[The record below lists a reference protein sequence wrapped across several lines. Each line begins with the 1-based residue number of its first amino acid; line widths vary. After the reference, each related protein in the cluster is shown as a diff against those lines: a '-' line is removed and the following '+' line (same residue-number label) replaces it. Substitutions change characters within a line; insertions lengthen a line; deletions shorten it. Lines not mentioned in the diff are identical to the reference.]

1 MPHIFT
7 NTTKSSYEETT
18 QMAKKHNFDY
28 DLIVIGSGAG
38 GSAAATIAAREG
50 KKVAIIES
58 DTFGGDSPN
67 WSDMPTKALLHAAQL
82 YDEARR
88 GARFG
93 LRSATLS
100 YNYPSVLAWKD
111 LAVKRTG
118 AAGNRKFYES
128 QNIDTFAG
136 YAHFLSPNEVSV
148 NRKHLSAARFLVA
161 TGSHWVAPHIP
172 GLDKIPYL
180 TPRTILEATRPPKSI
195 YIIGGGTIGV
205 EIAQL
210 LAIFGTKVYL
220 AEIAARILP
229 KEEEE
234 VGELIERILREDK
247 KVTALTQTRTLSAV
261 KDGLGYRV
269 TFLRG
274 GVEKSVRVD
283 EVLVATGRTP
293 NLDLGLE
300 NASIAYDPTGITTN
314 EHLQTSARHI
324 YAAGDVLGH
333 SSHTHTALLESRIV
347 AHNLFAKNQITPDY
361 TATPRLTFTF
371 PGVATVGYTEDDC
384 IKRDLR
390 VNTAL
395 APLNIIARSNT
406 SDFRDGF
413 VKLITDKRGVLIGAT
428 VVAPHAAE
436 IIHELALAIKHGMT
450 ARDVANTPHAF
461 LSWSEAVRVAAG
473 KLVK

>member
-1 MPHIFT
+1 
-7 NTTKSSYEETT
+7 
-18 QMAKKHNFDY
+18 MAKKQQFDY

-67 WSDMPTKALLHAAQL
+67 WSDVPMKSLLHAAHL
-82 YDEARR
+82 YDEARH
-88 GARFG
+88 GSRFG
-93 LRSATLS
+93 LRSSTLG
-100 YNYPSVLAWKD
+100 YNYPSLRAWKD

-128 QNIDTFAG
+128 QGIDTFSG
-136 YAHFLSPNEVSV
+136 HAHFLSPHEVSV
-148 NRKHLSAARFLVA
+148 NRKHLSASHFLVA
-161 TGSHWVAPHIP
+161 TGSHWIAPKVP
-172 GLDKIPYL
+172 GLEDIPYQ
-180 TPRTILEATRPPKSI
+180 TPRTILELTRLPKTM
-195 YIIGGGTIGV
+195 YVIGAGTVGV
-205 EIAQL
+205 EITQL

-234 VGELIERILREDK
+234 VGELMERLLHEQK
-247 KVTALTQTRTLSAV
+247 GVTALTQTRTLAVV

-300 NASIAYDPTGITTN
+300 NAAIGSDPTGIITN
-314 EHLQTSARHI
+314 DHLQTSARHI

-333 SSHTHTALLESRIV
+333 SSHTHTALLESRV
-347 AHNLFAKNQITPDY
+347 AAHNLFSKNQITPDY

-371 PGVATVGYTEDDC
+371 PGIATVGYTEDDC

-390 VNTAL
+390 VHTAL

-413 VKLITDKRGVLIGAT
+413 VKLITDKKGTLIGAT
-428 VVAPHAAE
+428 IVAPHAAE
-436 IIHELALAIKHGMT
+436 MIHELALAIKYNMT

-461 LSWSEAVRVAAG
+461 LSWNEAVRVAAG

>member
-1 MPHIFT
+1 
-7 NTTKSSYEETT
+7 
-18 QMAKKHNFDY
+18 MAKKHNFDY

-50 KKVAIIES
+50 KKVAIVEC

-67 WSDMPTKALLHAAQL
+67 WSDVPTKALLHAAQL
-82 YDEARR
+82 YDEARH

-93 LRSATLS
+93 LRSTTLG
-100 YNYPSVLAWKD
+100 YNYPSLRAWKD
-111 LAVKRTG
+111 IAVKRTG

-128 QNIDTFAG
+128 QGIDTLVG
-136 YAHFLSPNEVSV
+136 RAHFLTPNEISV
-148 NRKHLSAARFLVA
+148 NRKHISADHFLIA
-161 TGSHWVAPHIP
+161 TGSHWVAPDIP
-172 GLDKIPYL
+172 GISDIAYL
-180 TPRTILEATRPPKSI
+180 TPRTVLESIRPPKSM
-195 YIIGGGTIGV
+195 YVIGAGTIGT
-205 EIAQL
+205 EITQL
-210 LAIFGTKVYL
+210 LATFGTKVYL

-229 KEEEE
+229 SEEEE
-234 VGELIERILREDK
+234 VGELMERILRESK
-247 KVTALTQTRTLSAV
+247 GVTCLTQTRTVAVV

-269 TFLRG
+269 SYLRG

-283 EVLVATGRTP
+283 EVLVATGRVPTV
-293 NLDLGLE
+293 DLGLE
-300 NASIAYDPTGITTN
+300 NASVTYDPTGIQVN

-333 SSHTHTALLESRIV
+333 SSHTHTALLESRIA
-347 AHNLFAKNQITPDY
+347 AHNLFSKSQLTPDY
-361 TATPRLTFTF
+361 TASPRLTFTS
-371 PGVATVGYTEDDC
+371 PGIATVGFTEDDC

-390 VNTAL
+390 ITTAL

-413 VKLITDKRGVLIGAT
+413 VKLIADKKGILVGAT

-436 IIHELALAIKHGMT
+436 IIHELALAVKYNLT

-461 LSWSEAVRVAAG
+461 LSWSEAVRVAAS
-473 KLVK
+473 KLAN